1 MSDNNNDNNPRSEHT
16 FKQTQ
21 QDSNGSYH
29 KASNPRSYNKPRF
42 PWFKT
47 IVVALVAGVLGA
59 LIVLGIGKFMD
70 RTILNDDG
78 SNVQESSSSR
88 GGNTLDG
95 KSDKYDSVNQMI
107 TDVSPAIVG
116 VINMQ
121 KAQSLDDL
129 LKGKSSKSE
138 EAGVGSGVIY
148 QKSNGS
154 AYIVTNNHVIDGASN
169 IKVQLHNSKQV
180 DAKLIGK
187 DALTDIA
194 VLKIDDV
201 KGTKAIQFA
210 NSSKVKT
217 GDSVFAMGNPLGLE
231 FANSVTSGII
241 SASERTID
249 TQTSAGTNK
258 VNVLQTDAAINP
270 GNSGGALVDINGNLV
285 GINSMKIAN
294 EQVEGIGFAIP
305 SNEVKVTIKELVKN
319 GKIERPSIGIG
330 LLNLSEIPEQYKEQL
345 NTKRSEGV
353 YIAKVDDDN
362 GLKKGDIIT
371 AIDNKSVKEDTD
383 VRSYL
388 YQNKKPGDSV
398 TLTIERDGKEKSI
411 DVKLKE
417 QKSQTTQSSDDTES
431 NRESR
436 SSIFE

>member
-1 MSDNNNDNNPRSEHT
+1 MSEFNNENNTNQQPTQTTQPSKKR
-16 FKQTQ
+16 FKP
-21 QDSNGSYH
+21 
-29 KASNPRSYNKPRF
+29 KF

-47 IVVALVAGVLGA
+47 IIVALVAGIIGA
-59 LIVLGIGKFMD
+59 LIVLGVGRLMESTVLD
-70 RTILNDDG
+70 NGG
-78 SNVQESSSSR
+78 SDVNEASNHNS

-107 TDVSPAIVG
+107 NDVSPAIVG

-121 KAQSLDDL
+121 KAQNLDDL
-129 LKGKSSKSE
+129 LKGKSNKSQ

-148 QKSNGS
+148 QKNNGS
-154 AYIVTNNHVIDGASN
+154 AYIVTNNHVIDGASE

-187 DALTDIA
+187 DALTDMA
-194 VLKIDDV
+194 VLKINDS
-201 KGTKAIQFA
+201 KGTKAIDFA

-249 TQTSAGTNK
+249 TQTSAGSNK

-285 GINSMKIAN
+285 GINSMKIAS

-305 SNEVKVTIKELVKN
+305 SNEVKVTIKELVEN

-330 LLNLSEIPEQYKEQL
+330 LLNVSEIPEQYKDQL
-345 NTKRSEGV
+345 KTSRKDGV
-353 YIAKVDDDN
+353 YIAKVEGNN
-362 GLKKGDIIT
+362 GLKEGDIIT
-371 AIDNKSVKEDTD
+371 QIYDKKVKEDTD

-388 YQNKKPGDSV
+388 YANKKPGDTV
-398 TLTIERDGKEKSI
+398 NLTVERNGKEQNIK
-411 DVKLKE
+411 VTLKE
-417 QKSQTTQSSDDTES
+417 QKSSNNNDSSES
-431 NRESR
+431 ES
-436 SSIFE
+436 SSPFN

>member
-1 MSDNNNDNNPRSEHT
+1 MSEFNNDQNINNKQPDAQTSNNTQTT
-16 FKQTQ
+16 FSKQT
-21 QDSNGSYH
+21 
-29 KASNPRSYNKPRF
+29 KPKF

-47 IVVALVAGVLGA
+47 VLVALIAGIIGA
-59 LIVLGIGKFMD
+59 LIVLGIGKLMEN
-70 RTILNDDG
+70 TVLNDNG
-78 SNVQESSSSR
+78 STVKEANNNSNA
-88 GGNTLDG
+88 GNSLDG
-95 KSDKYDSVNQMI
+95 KNDKYDSVNQMI

-121 KAQSLDDL
+121 KAQNLDDL
-129 LKGKSSKSE
+129 LKGKSAKSE

-148 QKSNGS
+148 QKNNGS
-154 AYIVTNNHVIDGASN
+154 AYIVTNNHVIDGASE

-194 VLKIDDV
+194 VLKIDDT
-201 KGTKAIQFA
+201 KGTKAIDFA

-249 TQTSAGTNK
+249 TQTSAGANK

-270 GNSGGALVDINGNLV
+270 GNSGGALVDLNGNLV

-319 GKIERPSIGIG
+319 GKIDRPSIGIG
-330 LLNLSEIPEQYKEQL
+330 LLNLSEIPDEYKKQL
-345 NTKRSEGV
+345 NTDRKQGV
-353 YIAKVDDDN
+353 YVAKVYADS
-362 GLKKGDIIT
+362 GLKEGDIIT
-371 AIDNKSVKEDTD
+371 KIDDEKVKEDTEL
-383 VRSYL
+383 RSYL
-388 YQNKKPGDSV
+388 YEHKKPGDSV
-398 TLTIERDGKEKSI
+398 NLTIERKGKTQSI
-411 DVKLKE
+411 DVKLTE
-417 QKSQTTQSSDDTES
+417 QKSNTKDSSKEEVVPF
-431 NRESR
+431 N
-436 SSIFE
+436 

>member
-1 MSDNNNDNNPRSEHT
+1 MSEFNNDQNTNNNQNN
-16 FKQTQ
+16 QQNATQ
-21 QDSNGSYH
+21 YT
-29 KASNPRSYNKPRF
+29 PNKRIRQKPKF
-42 PWFKT
+42 PWFRT
-47 IVVALVAGVLGA
+47 VIVALVAGIIGA
-59 LIVLGIGKFMD
+59 LIVLGVGKLME
-70 RTILNDDG
+70 TTVLNDNG
-78 SNVQESSSSR
+78 SSVNEASNTGN

-107 TDVSPAIVG
+107 NDVSPSIVG

-121 KAQSLDDL
+121 KAQNLDDL
-129 LKGKSSKSE
+129 LKGKSSKAQ

-148 QKSNGS
+148 QKNNGS
-154 AYIVTNNHVIDGASN
+154 AYIVTNNHVIDGASE

-187 DALTDIA
+187 DALTDMA
-194 VLKIDDV
+194 VLKINET
-201 KGTKAIQFA
+201 KGTKAINFA

-249 TQTSAGTNK
+249 TQTSAGANK

-305 SNEVKVTIKELVKN
+305 SNEVKVTIKELVEN
-319 GKIERPSIGIG
+319 GKIDRPSIGIG
-330 LLNLSEIPEQYKEQL
+330 LLNVSEIPDQYKDQL
-345 NTKRSEGV
+345 NTSRKDGAYV
-353 YIAKVDDDN
+353 AKVDGDR
-362 GLKKGDIIT
+362 GLKEGDIIT
-371 AIDNKSVKEDTD
+371 AIDDKKVKEDTD
-383 VRSYL
+383 IRSYL
-388 YQNKKPGDSV
+388 YENKKPGDSV
-398 TLTIERDGKEKSI
+398 KLTVERKGKQQTI

-417 QKSQTTQSSDDTES
+417 QKTTSSQSSDES
-431 NRESR
+431 NEEKNSP
-436 SSIFE
+436 FN

>member
-1 MSDNNNDNNPRSEHT
+1 MSDLNNDQNTNNKQHDAQTSNYSRPT
-16 FKQTQ
+16 FSKRT
-21 QDSNGSYH
+21 
-29 KASNPRSYNKPRF
+29 KPKF

-47 IVVALVAGVLGA
+47 VLVALIAGIIGA
-59 LIVLGIGKFMD
+59 LIVLGIGKVMENTVLED
-70 RTILNDDG
+70 NG
-78 SNVQESSSSR
+78 STVKEANNNNNA
-88 GGNTLDG
+88 GNSLDG

-121 KAQSLDDL
+121 KAQNLDDL
-129 LKGKSSKSE
+129 LKGKSAKSE

-148 QKSNGS
+148 QKNNGS
-154 AYIVTNNHVIDGASN
+154 AYIVTNNHVIDGASE
-169 IKVQLHNSKQV
+169 IKVQLHNSNQV

-194 VLKIDDV
+194 VLKIDDT
-201 KGTKAIQFA
+201 KGTKAIDFA

-249 TQTSAGTNK
+249 TQTSAGANK

-270 GNSGGALVDINGNLV
+270 GNSGGALVDLNGNLV

-319 GKIERPSIGIG
+319 GKIDRPSIGIG
-330 LLNLSEIPEQYKEQL
+330 LLNLSEIPDEYKKQL
-345 NTKRSEGV
+345 NTDKKHGIYV
-353 YIAKVDDDN
+353 AKVYADS
-362 GLKKGDIIT
+362 GLKEGDIIT
-371 AIDNKSVKEDTD
+371 KIDDEKVQEDTEL
-383 VRSYL
+383 RSYL
-388 YQNKKPGDSV
+388 YEHKKPGDNV
-398 TLTIERDGKEKSI
+398 NLTIERKGKTQSV
-411 DVKLKE
+411 DVKLTE
-417 QKSQTTQSSDDTES
+417 QKSNSTDSSKEEVVPF
-431 NRESR
+431 N
-436 SSIFE
+436 

>member
-1 MSDNNNDNNPRSEHT
+1 MSEFNNENNTNQQPTQTTQPSKKR
-16 FKQTQ
+16 FKP
-21 QDSNGSYH
+21 
-29 KASNPRSYNKPRF
+29 KF

-47 IVVALVAGVLGA
+47 VIVALVAGIIGA
-59 LIVLGIGKFMD
+59 LIVLGVGRLMESTVLD
-70 RTILNDDG
+70 NGG
-78 SNVQESSSSR
+78 SDVNEASNHNS

-107 TDVSPAIVG
+107 NDVSPAIVG

-121 KAQSLDDL
+121 KAQNLNDL
-129 LKGKSSKSE
+129 LKGKSNKSQ

-148 QKSNGS
+148 QKNNGS
-154 AYIVTNNHVIDGASN
+154 AYIVTNNHVIDGASE

-187 DALTDIA
+187 DALTDMA
-194 VLKIDDV
+194 VLKINDS
-201 KGTKAIQFA
+201 KGTKAIDFA

-249 TQTSAGTNK
+249 TQTSAGSNK

-285 GINSMKIAN
+285 GINSMKIAS

-305 SNEVKVTIKELVKN
+305 SNEVKVTIKELVEN

-330 LLNLSEIPEQYKEQL
+330 LLNVSEIPEQYKDQL
-345 NTKRSEGV
+345 KTSRKDGV
-353 YIAKVDDDN
+353 YIAKVEGNN
-362 GLKKGDIIT
+362 GLKEGDIIT
-371 AIDNKSVKEDTD
+371 QIDDKKVKEDTD

-388 YQNKKPGDSV
+388 YANKKPGDTV
-398 TLTIERDGKEKSI
+398 NLTVERNGKEQNIK
-411 DVKLKE
+411 VTLKE
-417 QKSQTTQSSDDTES
+417 QKSSNNNDSSES
-431 NRESR
+431 ES
-436 SSIFE
+436 SSPFN

>member
-1 MSDNNNDNNPRSEHT
+1 MSEFNNENNTNQQPTQTTQPSKKR
-16 FKQTQ
+16 FKP
-21 QDSNGSYH
+21 
-29 KASNPRSYNKPRF
+29 KF

-47 IVVALVAGVLGA
+47 IIVALVAGIIGA
-59 LIVLGIGKFMD
+59 LIVLGVGRLMESTVLD
-70 RTILNDDG
+70 NGG
-78 SNVQESSSSR
+78 SDVNEASNHNSS
-88 GGNTLDG
+88 GNTLDG

-107 TDVSPAIVG
+107 NDVSPAIVG

-121 KAQSLDDL
+121 KAQNLNDL
-129 LKGKSSKSE
+129 LKGKSNKSQ

-148 QKSNGS
+148 QKNNGS
-154 AYIVTNNHVIDGASN
+154 AYIVTNNHVIDGASE
-169 IKVQLHNSKQV
+169 IKVHLHNSKQV

-187 DALTDIA
+187 DALTDMA
-194 VLKIDDV
+194 VLKINDS
-201 KGTKAIQFA
+201 KGTKAIDFA

-249 TQTSAGTNK
+249 TQTSAGSNK

-285 GINSMKIAN
+285 GINSMKIAS

-305 SNEVKVTIKELVKN
+305 SNEVKVTIKELVEN

-330 LLNLSEIPEQYKEQL
+330 LLNVSEIPEQYKDQL
-345 NTKRSEGV
+345 KTSRKDGV
-353 YIAKVDDDN
+353 YIAKVEGNN
-362 GLKKGDIIT
+362 GLKEGDIIT
-371 AIDNKSVKEDTD
+371 QIDDKKVKEDTD

-388 YQNKKPGDSV
+388 YANKKPGDTV
-398 TLTIERDGKEKSI
+398 NLTVERNGKEQNIK
-411 DVKLKE
+411 VTLKE
-417 QKSQTTQSSDDTES
+417 QKSSNNNDSSES
-431 NRESR
+431 ES
-436 SSIFE
+436 SSPFN

>member
-1 MSDNNNDNNPRSEHT
+1 MSEFNNENNTNQQPTQTTQPSKKR
-16 FKQTQ
+16 FKP
-21 QDSNGSYH
+21 
-29 KASNPRSYNKPRF
+29 KF

-47 IVVALVAGVLGA
+47 IIVALVAGIIGA
-59 LIVLGIGKFMD
+59 LIVLGVGRLMESTVLD
-70 RTILNDDG
+70 NGG
-78 SNVQESSSSR
+78 SDVNEASNHNS

-107 TDVSPAIVG
+107 NDVSPAIVG

-121 KAQSLDDL
+121 KAQNLDDL
-129 LKGKSSKSE
+129 LKGKSNKSQ

-148 QKSNGS
+148 QKNNGS
-154 AYIVTNNHVIDGASN
+154 AYIVTNNHVIDGASE

-187 DALTDIA
+187 DALTDMA
-194 VLKIDDV
+194 VLKINDS
-201 KGTKAIQFA
+201 KGTKAIDFA

-249 TQTSAGTNK
+249 TQTSAGSNK

-285 GINSMKIAN
+285 GINSMKIAS

-305 SNEVKVTIKELVKN
+305 SNEVKVTIKELVEN

-330 LLNLSEIPEQYKEQL
+330 LLNVSEIPEQYKDQL
-345 NTKRSEGV
+345 KTSRKDGV
-353 YIAKVDDDN
+353 YIAKVEGNN
-362 GLKKGDIIT
+362 GLKEGDIIT
-371 AIDNKSVKEDTD
+371 QIDYKKVKEDTD

-388 YQNKKPGDSV
+388 YANKKPGDTV
-398 TLTIERDGKEKSI
+398 NLTVERNGKEQNIK
-411 DVKLKE
+411 VTLKE
-417 QKSQTTQSSDDTES
+417 QKSSNNNDSSES
-431 NRESR
+431 ES
-436 SSIFE
+436 SSPFN

>member
-1 MSDNNNDNNPRSEHT
+1 MSEFNNENNTNQQPTQTTQPSKKR
-16 FKQTQ
+16 FKP
-21 QDSNGSYH
+21 
-29 KASNPRSYNKPRF
+29 KF

-47 IVVALVAGVLGA
+47 IIVALVAGIIGA
-59 LIVLGIGKFMD
+59 LIVLGVGRLMESTVLD
-70 RTILNDDG
+70 NGG
-78 SNVQESSSSR
+78 SDVNEASNHNS

-107 TDVSPAIVG
+107 NDVSPAIVG

-121 KAQSLDDL
+121 KAQNLDDL
-129 LKGKSSKSE
+129 LKGKSNKSQ

-148 QKSNGS
+148 QKNNGS
-154 AYIVTNNHVIDGASN
+154 AYIVTNNHVIDGASE

-187 DALTDIA
+187 DALTDMA
-194 VLKIDDV
+194 VLKINDS
-201 KGTKAIQFA
+201 KGTKAIDFA

-249 TQTSAGTNK
+249 TQTSAGSNK

-285 GINSMKIAN
+285 GINSMKIAS

-305 SNEVKVTIKELVKN
+305 SNEVKVTIKELVEN

-330 LLNLSEIPEQYKEQL
+330 LLNVSEIPEQYKDQL
-345 NTKRSEGV
+345 KTSRKDGV
-353 YIAKVDDDN
+353 YIAKVEGNN
-362 GLKKGDIIT
+362 GLKEGDIIT
-371 AIDNKSVKEDTD
+371 QIDNKKVKEDTD

-388 YQNKKPGDSV
+388 YANKKPGDTV
-398 TLTIERDGKEKSI
+398 NLTVERNGKEQNIK
-411 DVKLKE
+411 VTLKE
-417 QKSQTTQSSDDTES
+417 QKSSNNNDSSES
-431 NRESR
+431 ES
-436 SSIFE
+436 SSPFN

>member
-1 MSDNNNDNNPRSEHT
+1 MSEFNNDQNINNKQPDAQTSNNTQTT
-16 FKQTQ
+16 FSKRT
-21 QDSNGSYH
+21 
-29 KASNPRSYNKPRF
+29 KPKF

-47 IVVALVAGVLGA
+47 VLVALIAGIIGA
-59 LIVLGIGKFMD
+59 LIVLGIGKLMEN
-70 RTILNDDG
+70 TVLNDNG
-78 SNVQESSSSR
+78 STVKEANNNSNA
-88 GGNTLDG
+88 GNSLDG
-95 KSDKYDSVNQMI
+95 KNDKYDSVNQMI

-121 KAQSLDDL
+121 KAQNLDDL
-129 LKGKSSKSE
+129 LKGKSAKSE

-148 QKSNGS
+148 QKNNGS
-154 AYIVTNNHVIDGASN
+154 AFIVTNNHVIDGASE

-194 VLKIDDV
+194 VLKIDDT
-201 KGTKAIQFA
+201 KGTKAIDFA

-217 GDSVFAMGNPLGLE
+217 GESVFAMGNPLGLE

-249 TQTSAGTNK
+249 TQTSAGANK

-270 GNSGGALVDINGNLV
+270 GNSGGALVDLNGNLV

-319 GKIERPSIGIG
+319 GKIDRPSIGIG
-330 LLNLSEIPEQYKEQL
+330 LLNLSEIPDEYKKQL
-345 NTKRSEGV
+345 NTDRKQGIYV
-353 YIAKVDDDN
+353 AKVYADS
-362 GLKKGDIIT
+362 GLKEGDIIT
-371 AIDNKSVKEDTD
+371 KIDDEKVKEDTEL
-383 VRSYL
+383 RSYL
-388 YQNKKPGDSV
+388 YEHKKPGDNV
-398 TLTIERDGKEKSI
+398 NLTIERKGKTQSV
-411 DVKLKE
+411 DVKLTE
-417 QKSQTTQSSDDTES
+417 QKSNTKDSSKEEAVPF
-431 NRESR
+431 N
-436 SSIFE
+436 

>member
-1 MSDNNNDNNPRSEHT
+1 MSEFNNDQNINNKQPDAQTSNNTQTT
-16 FKQTQ
+16 FSKRT
-21 QDSNGSYH
+21 
-29 KASNPRSYNKPRF
+29 KPKF

-47 IVVALVAGVLGA
+47 VLVALIAGIIGA
-59 LIVLGIGKFMD
+59 LIVLGIGKLMEN
-70 RTILNDDG
+70 TVLNDNG
-78 SNVQESSSSR
+78 STVKEANNNSNA
-88 GGNTLDG
+88 GNSLDG
-95 KSDKYDSVNQMI
+95 KNDKYDSVNQMI

-121 KAQSLDDL
+121 KAQNLDDL
-129 LKGKSSKSE
+129 LKGKSAKSE

-148 QKSNGS
+148 QKNNGS
-154 AYIVTNNHVIDGASN
+154 AYIVTNNHVIDGASE

-194 VLKIDDV
+194 VLKIDDT
-201 KGTKAIQFA
+201 KGTKAIDFA

-217 GDSVFAMGNPLGLE
+217 GESVFAMGNPLGLE

-249 TQTSAGTNK
+249 TQTSAGANK

-270 GNSGGALVDINGNLV
+270 GNSGGALVDLNGNLV

-319 GKIERPSIGIG
+319 GKIDRPSIGIG
-330 LLNLSEIPEQYKEQL
+330 LLNLSEIPDEYKKQL
-345 NTKRSEGV
+345 NTDRKQGIYV
-353 YIAKVDDDN
+353 AKVYADS
-362 GLKKGDIIT
+362 GLKEGDIIT
-371 AIDNKSVKEDTD
+371 KIDDEKVKEDTEL
-383 VRSYL
+383 RSYL
-388 YQNKKPGDSV
+388 YEHKKPGDNV
-398 TLTIERDGKEKSI
+398 NLTIERKGKTQSV
-411 DVKLKE
+411 DVKLTE
-417 QKSQTTQSSDDTES
+417 QKSNTKDSSKEEAVPF
-431 NRESR
+431 N
-436 SSIFE
+436 

>member
-1 MSDNNNDNNPRSEHT
+1 MSEFNNENNTNQQPTQTTQPSKKR
-16 FKQTQ
+16 FKP
-21 QDSNGSYH
+21 
-29 KASNPRSYNKPRF
+29 KF

-47 IVVALVAGVLGA
+47 IIVALVAGIIGA
-59 LIVLGIGKFMD
+59 LIVLGVGRLMESTVLD
-70 RTILNDDG
+70 NGG
-78 SNVQESSSSR
+78 SDVNEASNHNS

-107 TDVSPAIVG
+107 NDVSPAIVG

-121 KAQSLDDL
+121 KAQNLNDL
-129 LKGKSSKSE
+129 LKGKSNKSQ

-148 QKSNGS
+148 QKNNGS
-154 AYIVTNNHVIDGASN
+154 AYIVTNNHVIDGASE

-187 DALTDIA
+187 DALTDMA
-194 VLKIDDV
+194 VLKINDS
-201 KGTKAIQFA
+201 KGTKAIDFA

-249 TQTSAGTNK
+249 TQTSAGSNK

-270 GNSGGALVDINGNLV
+270 GNSGGALVDIKGNLV
-285 GINSMKIAN
+285 GINSMKIAS

-305 SNEVKVTIKELVKN
+305 SNEVKVTIKELVEN

-330 LLNLSEIPEQYKEQL
+330 LLNVSEIPEQYKDQL
-345 NTKRSEGV
+345 KTSRKDGL
-353 YIAKVDDDN
+353 YIAKVEGNN
-362 GLKKGDIIT
+362 GLKEGDIIT
-371 AIDNKSVKEDTD
+371 QIDDKKVKEDTD

-388 YQNKKPGDSV
+388 YANKKPGDTV
-398 TLTIERDGKEKSI
+398 NLTVERNGKEQNIK
-411 DVKLKE
+411 VTLKE
-417 QKSQTTQSSDDTES
+417 QKSSNNNDSSES
-431 NRESR
+431 ES
-436 SSIFE
+436 SSPFN

>member
-1 MSDNNNDNNPRSEHT
+1 MSEFNNDQNINNKQPDAQTSNNTQTT
-16 FKQTQ
+16 FSKRT
-21 QDSNGSYH
+21 
-29 KASNPRSYNKPRF
+29 KPKF

-47 IVVALVAGVLGA
+47 VLVALIAGIIGA
-59 LIVLGIGKFMD
+59 LIVLGIGKLMEN
-70 RTILNDDG
+70 TVLNDNG
-78 SNVQESSSSR
+78 STVKEANNNSNA
-88 GGNTLDG
+88 GNSLDG
-95 KSDKYDSVNQMI
+95 KNDKYDSVNQMI

-121 KAQSLDDL
+121 KAQNLDDL
-129 LKGKSSKSE
+129 LKGKSAKSE

-148 QKSNGS
+148 QKNNGS
-154 AYIVTNNHVIDGASN
+154 AYIVTNNHVIDGASE

-194 VLKIDDV
+194 VLKIDDT
-201 KGTKAIQFA
+201 KGTKAIDFA

-249 TQTSAGTNK
+249 TQTSAGANK

-270 GNSGGALVDINGNLV
+270 GNSGGALVDLNGNLV

-319 GKIERPSIGIG
+319 GKIDRPSIGIG
-330 LLNLSEIPEQYKEQL
+330 LLNLSEIPDEYKKQL
-345 NTKRSEGV
+345 NTDKKQGIYV
-353 YIAKVDDDN
+353 AKVYADS
-362 GLKKGDIIT
+362 GLKEGDIIT
-371 AIDNKSVKEDTD
+371 KIDDEKVKEDTEL
-383 VRSYL
+383 RSYL
-388 YQNKKPGDSV
+388 YEHKKPGDNV
-398 TLTIERDGKEKSI
+398 NLTIERKGKTQSV
-411 DVKLKE
+411 DVKLTE
-417 QKSQTTQSSDDTES
+417 QKSNTTDSSKEEAVPF
-431 NRESR
+431 N
-436 SSIFE
+436 

>member
-1 MSDNNNDNNPRSEHT
+1 MSEFNNDQNTNNNQNN
-16 FKQTQ
+16 QQNATQ
-21 QDSNGSYH
+21 YT
-29 KASNPRSYNKPRF
+29 PNKRIRQKPKF
-42 PWFKT
+42 PWFRT
-47 IVVALVAGVLGA
+47 VIVALVAGIIGA
-59 LIVLGIGKFMD
+59 LIVLGVGKLME
-70 RTILNDDG
+70 TTVLNDNG
-78 SNVQESSSSR
+78 SSVNEASNTGN

-107 TDVSPAIVG
+107 NDVSPSIVG

-121 KAQSLDDL
+121 KAQNLDDL
-129 LKGKSSKSE
+129 LKGKSSKAQ

-148 QKSNGS
+148 QKNNGS
-154 AYIVTNNHVIDGASN
+154 AYIVTNNHVIDGASE

-187 DALTDIA
+187 DALTDMA
-194 VLKIDDV
+194 VLKINET
-201 KGTKAIQFA
+201 KGTKAINFA

-249 TQTSAGTNK
+249 TQTSAGANK

-305 SNEVKVTIKELVKN
+305 SNEVKVTIKELVEN
-319 GKIERPSIGIG
+319 GKIDRPSIGIG
-330 LLNLSEIPEQYKEQL
+330 LLNVSEIPDQYKDQL
-345 NTKRSEGV
+345 NTSRKDGAYV
-353 YIAKVDDDN
+353 AKVDGDS
-362 GLKKGDIIT
+362 GLKEGDIIT
-371 AIDNKSVKEDTD
+371 ATDDKKVKEDTD
-383 VRSYL
+383 IRSYL
-388 YQNKKPGDSV
+388 YENKKPGDSV
-398 TLTIERDGKEKSI
+398 KLTVERKGKQQTI

-417 QKSQTTQSSDDTES
+417 QKTTSSQSSDES
-431 NRESR
+431 NEEKNSP
-436 SSIFE
+436 FN

>member
-1 MSDNNNDNNPRSEHT
+1 MSEFNNDQNINNKQPDAQTSNNTQTT
-16 FKQTQ
+16 FSKRT
-21 QDSNGSYH
+21 
-29 KASNPRSYNKPRF
+29 KPKF

-47 IVVALVAGVLGA
+47 VLVALIAGIIGA
-59 LIVLGIGKFMD
+59 LIVLGIGKLMEN
-70 RTILNDDG
+70 TVLNDNG
-78 SNVQESSSSR
+78 STVKEANNNSNA
-88 GGNTLDG
+88 GNSLDG
-95 KSDKYDSVNQMI
+95 KNDKYDSVNQMI

-121 KAQSLDDL
+121 KAQNLDDL
-129 LKGKSSKSE
+129 LKGKSAKSE

-148 QKSNGS
+148 QKNNGS
-154 AYIVTNNHVIDGASN
+154 AYIVTNNHVIDGASE

-194 VLKIDDV
+194 VLKIDDT
-201 KGTKAIQFA
+201 KGTKAIDFA

-249 TQTSAGTNK
+249 TQTSAGANK

-270 GNSGGALVDINGNLV
+270 GNSGGALVDLNGNLV

-319 GKIERPSIGIG
+319 GKIDRPSIGIG
-330 LLNLSEIPEQYKEQL
+330 LLNLSEIPNEYKKQL
-345 NTKRSEGV
+345 NTDRKQGIYV
-353 YIAKVDDDN
+353 AKVYADS
-362 GLKKGDIIT
+362 GLKEGDIIT
-371 AIDNKSVKEDTD
+371 KIDDEKVKEDTEL
-383 VRSYL
+383 RSYL
-388 YQNKKPGDSV
+388 YEHKKPGDNV
-398 TLTIERDGKEKSI
+398 NLTIERKGKTQSI
-411 DVKLKE
+411 DVKLTE
-417 QKSQTTQSSDDTES
+417 QKSNTNDSSKEEAVPF
-431 NRESR
+431 N
-436 SSIFE
+436 

>member
-1 MSDNNNDNNPRSEHT
+1 MSEFNNDQNTSNN
-16 FKQTQ
+16 QNNQQNATQ
-21 QDSNGSYH
+21 YT
-29 KASNPRSYNKPRF
+29 PNKRIRQKPKF
-42 PWFKT
+42 PWFRT
-47 IVVALVAGVLGA
+47 VIVALVAGIIGA
-59 LIVLGIGKFMD
+59 LIVLGVGKLME
-70 RTILNDDG
+70 TTVLNDNG
-78 SNVQESSSSR
+78 SSVNEASNTEN

-107 TDVSPAIVG
+107 NDVSPSIVG

-121 KAQSLDDL
+121 KAQNLDDL
-129 LKGKSSKSE
+129 LKGKSSKAQ

-148 QKSNGS
+148 QKNNGS
-154 AYIVTNNHVIDGASN
+154 AYIVTNNHVIDGASE

-187 DALTDIA
+187 DALTDMA
-194 VLKIDDV
+194 VLKINET
-201 KGTKAIQFA
+201 KGTKAINFA

-249 TQTSAGTNK
+249 TQTSAGANK

-305 SNEVKVTIKELVKN
+305 SNEVKVTIKELVEN
-319 GKIERPSIGIG
+319 GKIDRPSIGIG
-330 LLNLSEIPEQYKEQL
+330 LLNVSEIPDQYKDQL
-345 NTKRSEGV
+345 NTSRKDGAYV
-353 YIAKVDDDN
+353 AKVDGDS
-362 GLKKGDIIT
+362 GLKEGDIIT
-371 AIDNKSVKEDTD
+371 AIDDKKVKEDTD
-383 VRSYL
+383 IRSYL
-388 YQNKKPGDSV
+388 YENKKPGDSV
-398 TLTIERDGKEKSI
+398 KLTVERKGKQQTI

-417 QKSQTTQSSDDTES
+417 QKTTSSQSSDES
-431 NRESR
+431 NEEKNSP
-436 SSIFE
+436 FN

>member
-1 MSDNNNDNNPRSEHT
+1 MSEFNNDQNTNNNQNN
-16 FKQTQ
+16 QQNATQ
-21 QDSNGSYH
+21 YT
-29 KASNPRSYNKPRF
+29 PNKRIRQKPKF
-42 PWFKT
+42 PWFRT
-47 IVVALVAGVLGA
+47 VIVALVAGIIGA
-59 LIVLGIGKFMD
+59 LIVLGVGKLME
-70 RTILNDDG
+70 TTVLNDNG
-78 SNVQESSSSR
+78 SSVNEASNTGN

-107 TDVSPAIVG
+107 NDVSPSIVG

-121 KAQSLDDL
+121 KAQNLDDL
-129 LKGKSSKSE
+129 LKGKSSKAQ

-148 QKSNGS
+148 QKNNGS
-154 AYIVTNNHVIDGASN
+154 AYIVTNNHVIDGASE

-187 DALTDIA
+187 DALTDMA
-194 VLKIDDV
+194 VLKINET
-201 KGTKAIQFA
+201 KGTKAINFA

-249 TQTSAGTNK
+249 TQTSAGANK

-305 SNEVKVTIKELVKN
+305 SNEVKVTIKELVEN
-319 GKIERPSIGIG
+319 GKIDRPSIGIG
-330 LLNLSEIPEQYKEQL
+330 LLNVSEIPDQYKDQL
-345 NTKRSEGV
+345 NTSRKDGAYV
-353 YIAKVDDDN
+353 AKVDGDS
-362 GLKKGDIIT
+362 GLKEGDIIT
-371 AIDNKSVKEDTD
+371 ATDDKKVKEDTD
-383 VRSYL
+383 IRSYL
-388 YQNKKPGDSV
+388 YENKKPGDSV
-398 TLTIERDGKEKSI
+398 KLTVERKGKQQTI
-411 DVKLKE
+411 AVKLKE
-417 QKSQTTQSSDDTES
+417 QKTTSSQSSDES
-431 NRESR
+431 NEEKNSP
-436 SSIFE
+436 FN

>member
-1 MSDNNNDNNPRSEHT
+1 MSEFNNENNTNQQPTQTTQPSKKR
-16 FKQTQ
+16 FKP
-21 QDSNGSYH
+21 
-29 KASNPRSYNKPRF
+29 KF

-47 IVVALVAGVLGA
+47 IIVALVAGIIGA
-59 LIVLGIGKFMD
+59 LIVLGVGRLMESTVLD
-70 RTILNDDG
+70 NGG
-78 SNVQESSSSR
+78 SDVNEASNHNS

-107 TDVSPAIVG
+107 NDVSPAIVG

-121 KAQSLDDL
+121 KAQNLNDL
-129 LKGKSSKSE
+129 LKGKSNKSQ

-148 QKSNGS
+148 QKNNGS
-154 AYIVTNNHVIDGASN
+154 AYIVTNNHVIDGASE

-187 DALTDIA
+187 DALTDMA
-194 VLKIDDV
+194 VLKINDS
-201 KGTKAIQFA
+201 KGTKAIDFA

-249 TQTSAGTNK
+249 TQTSAGSNK

-285 GINSMKIAN
+285 GINSMKIAS

-305 SNEVKVTIKELVKN
+305 SNEVKVTIKELVEN

-330 LLNLSEIPEQYKEQL
+330 LLNVSEIPEQYKDQL
-345 NTKRSEGV
+345 KTSRKDGV
-353 YIAKVDDDN
+353 YIAKVEGNN
-362 GLKKGDIIT
+362 GLKEGDIIT
-371 AIDNKSVKEDTD
+371 QIDDKKVKEDTD

-388 YQNKKPGDSV
+388 YANKKTGDTV
-398 TLTIERDGKEKSI
+398 NLTVERNGKEQNIK
-411 DVKLKE
+411 VTLKE
-417 QKSQTTQSSDDTES
+417 QKSSNNNDSSES
-431 NRESR
+431 ES
-436 SSIFE
+436 SSPFN